1 LWVSGVLEEE
11 VLLAI
16 GRFIERAE
24 AIWEARE
31 RLRAQQAWMHPEVA

>member
-1 LWVSGVLEEE
+1 VLP
-11 VLLAI
+11 AI

-31 RLRAQQAWMHPEVA
+31 RLRAQQARLQPEVA